1 MVLNSSV
8 VLTIAN
14 VSANVCQYIA
24 CNPERLPADQVLHLL
39 CCLPLRHLRRLAF
52 SFWAFLCYSDNISW
66 SSDHDSDTD
75 TDSDSDRR
83 HSHSD

>member
-24 CNPERLPADQVLHLL
+24 CNPERLPVDQVLHLL